1 MKNKEIKKLAYK
13 AVFLAS
19 VFSMLPQTVFAATEN
34 DLREVMGVGRIDDDS
49 LQSKTDELTDRL
61 VREENYNE
69 LAAMLKES
77 GLSLNV
83 TEKEAEEE
91 KSAYEDMME
100 KFSSCDSASS
110 VIDKFSEYDSYTYYA
125 DQTSVGSFDAE
136 YIDTTGTKEK
146 LKKLNG
152 LKKIMDNKKNI
163 GKIGLSMQKITNS
176 MSSIKS
182 ADEKSLSLI
191 TEKKESVYSGFS
203 GKVAEKTKR
212 SVTIESG
219 QTLYVTY
226 QNVKSK
232 LKIGDF
238 VKQGDV
244 IGTATKDFIT
254 VTMTMNGTARNIL
267 LAYGTD
273 GADMYSVY
281 LSENPWEEAV
291 LDFSGVQNK
300 TTKEEKEEKSG
311 MYVTE
316 DGKKSSVT
324 YNGPE
329 IPSIENTEIL
339 EDPFSPNK

>member
-1 MKNKEIKKLAYK
+1 
-13 AVFLAS
+13 
-19 VFSMLPQTVFAATEN
+19 
-34 DLREVMGVGRIDDDS
+34 
-49 LQSKTDELTDRL
+49 
-61 VREENYNE
+61 
-69 LAAMLKES
+69 
-77 GLSLNV
+77 
-83 TEKEAEEE
+83 
-91 KSAYEDMME
+91 
-100 KFSSCDSASS
+100 
-110 VIDKFSEYDSYTYYA
+110 
-125 DQTSVGSFDAE
+125 
-136 YIDTTGTKEK
+136 
-146 LKKLNG
+146 
-152 LKKIMDNKKNI
+152 MDNKKNI

-191 TEKKESVYSGFS
+191 TEKKESIYSGFS
-203 GKVAEKTKR
+203 GKVTAKTKR
-212 SVTIESG
+212 SVTIKSG

-232 LKIGDF
+232 LKIGDPIN
-238 VKQGDV
+238 QGDV

-300 TTKEEKEEKSG
+300 TTKGEKEEKSG

-316 DGKKSSVT
+316 DGGKSSVT

-339 EDPFSPNK
+339 EDPFSPDR